1 MIKSIKLKNFFGYVY
16 VFLIFSII
24 FLGRPFTGLKF
35 FGFRLGEILVGIGL
49 VLVFLIIFRLRFVQ
63 ELSFV
68 FYTHLYLI
76 FLFLTYVI
84 FNGFSEIDTYMFKSS
99 SFIWMISYIYLG
111 YFLSKIQILENA
123 FLFFTIPL
131 VLIFIFSFYKYPQFL
146 IYFFTN
152 FSDKFDFPTGSDLL
166 LLLVLSNFLVRNYI
180 KNKSLYFWYFFI
192 SFSVFLPGLL
202 FKSKGAFLP
211 AALWIIVELVLMRK
225 YLIKNYLRSLL
236 AVVVGTVLFI
246 ASTLFIWGDL
256 TFGRIAEIEEE
267 EDISSIVSDTLTKN
281 VQKNQTNEIFYSFY
295 ISDNRLFSTNN
306 TANWRLQ
313 IWQDVYYDLLESGKL
328 VAGYGYFEI
337 IPAMDTPVRQGN
349 DGTNEHVHNFLVNI
363 LARAGLLGVLGYIIL
378 LYQIIKIYNE
388 KENNY
393 QIIHFI
399 FPLLLTSFFDSS
411 MESVRFP
418 FITYTFIGFFI
429 GYEKEKQ

>member
-1 MIKSIKLKNFFGYVY
+1 M
-16 VFLIFSII
+16 
-24 FLGRPFTGLKF
+24 
-35 FGFRLGEILVGIGL
+35 
-49 VLVFLIIFRLRFVQ
+49 
-63 ELSFV
+63 
-68 FYTHLYLI
+68 
-76 FLFLTYVI
+76 
-84 FNGFSEIDTYMFKSS
+84 
-99 SFIWMISYIYLG
+99 
-111 YFLSKIQILENA
+111 
-123 FLFFTIPL
+123 
-131 VLIFIFSFYKYPQFL
+131 
-146 IYFFTN
+146 
-152 FSDKFDFPTGSDLL
+152 
-166 LLLVLSNFLVRNYI
+166 
-180 KNKSLYFWYFFI
+180 
-192 SFSVFLPGLL
+192 
-202 FKSKGAFLP
+202 
-211 AALWIIVELVLMRK
+211 
-225 YLIKNYLRSLL
+225 
-236 AVVVGTVLFI
+236 
-246 ASTLFIWGDL
+246 
-256 TFGRIAEIEEE
+256 
-267 EDISSIVSDTLTKN
+267 SDTLTKN

-313 IWQDVYYDLLESGKL
+313 IWQDVYYDLLENGKL
-328 VAGYGYFEI
+328 VTGYGYFEI

-429 GYEKEKQ
+429 GHEKEKQ